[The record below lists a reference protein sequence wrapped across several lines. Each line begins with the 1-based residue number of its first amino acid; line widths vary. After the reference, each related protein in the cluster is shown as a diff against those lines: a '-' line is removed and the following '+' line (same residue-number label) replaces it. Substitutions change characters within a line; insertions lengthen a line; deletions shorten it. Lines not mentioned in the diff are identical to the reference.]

1 LRYLEVRSGG
11 RSLPKQI
18 TRRVSHFVLAIHII
32 KYLKEK
38 EELWNLRYFTRQKYN
53 LQKIL

>member
-1 LRYLEVRSGG
+1 LRYLEVRSGS
-11 RSLPKQI
+11 RSWPKQI
-18 TRRVSHFVLAIHII
+18 TRGVSHFVLTIYIK

-38 EELWNLRYFTRQKYN
+38 EELWNLRYVTMQKYN